1 MGGKLN
7 EVLQT
12 QKKSLI
18 VFGETF
24 LVLTSSKLRKSHEVD
39 EYFYRSTQQKVMNR
53 KRKQKTEMEAFLE
66 NPGFFGY

>member
-39 EYFYRSTQQKVMNR
+39 EYFYRSTQQKVMNW

>member
-1 MGGKLN
+1 MRGKLN

-12 QKKSLI
+12 PKKSLM

-39 EYFYRSTQQKVMNR
+39 EYFCSSTQQKVMNW
-53 KRKQKTEMEAFLE
+53 KRKWKTEMEAFWE